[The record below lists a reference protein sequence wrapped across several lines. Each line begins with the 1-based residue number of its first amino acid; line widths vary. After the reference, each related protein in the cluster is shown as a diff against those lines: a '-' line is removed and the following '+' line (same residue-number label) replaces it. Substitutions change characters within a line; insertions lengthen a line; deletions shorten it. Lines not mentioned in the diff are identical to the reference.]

1 MIYAPVEAS
10 FAQITFEK
18 LQQIDLADTVY
29 SAVSLSKR
37 NGVTFK
43 SGALLIGADAIYRVD
58 DSEQTVQQLI
68 TVQQIMEQNEKEQEI
83 FKFIEAAIEIESS
96 DAILLVFSDGE
107 VYSLFENG
115 DCEMIARLASKQP
128 QKNLIDGQLL
138 CLSDNMLINLKND
151 KAAELYRY
159 VDKKLQLQGR
169 EQLKLASVAQTQP
182 MSEG

>member
-1 MIYAPVEAS
+1 MVCSRQHVFLVVQNQKAGNIERSQRQSLLIYAPVEAS

-68 TVQQIMEQNEKEQEI
+68 TVQQIMEQNEKE
-83 FKFIEAAIEIESS
+83 
-96 DAILLVFSDGE
+96 
-107 VYSLFENG
+107 
-115 DCEMIARLASKQP
+115 
-128 QKNLIDGQLL
+128 
-138 CLSDNMLINLKND
+138 
-151 KAAELYRY
+151 
-159 VDKKLQLQGR
+159 
-169 EQLKLASVAQTQP
+169 
-182 MSEG
+182 